1 MGQIVFRLSEVMQ
14 RHGIRQRQLAVV
26 AKVRPAAIN
35 ALYHGN
41 RERVNVAHL
50 VAILDGLYTLTGH
63 IYTVADLLEYTTSGD
78 AKTLSVSAHQLNIL
92 ERVSQLERSESNLIP
107 IEEVAAKYGITL

>member
-1 MGQIVFRLSEVMQ
+1 MGQIAFKLSEVMK
-14 RHGIRQRQLAVV
+14 RHSIRQRQLAVV

-63 IYTVADLLEYTTSGD
+63 TYTVADLLEYTASED
-78 AKTLSVSAHQLNIL
+78 A
-92 ERVSQLERSESNLIP
+92 EP
-107 IEEVAAKYGITL
+107 

>member
-1 MGQIVFRLSEVMQ
+1 MGQIVFKLSEVMR
-14 RHGIRQRQLAVV
+14 RHGIRQRQLAAI

-63 IYTVADLLEYTTSGD
+63 TYTVADLLEYTPAEATE
-78 AKTLSVSAHQLNIL
+78 T
-92 ERVSQLERSESNLIP
+92 
-107 IEEVAAKYGITL
+107 